1 MDTGQGRRL
10 LGGVE
15 VEFQFLVNA
24 RDAHNVSTR
33 LSNASHY
40 DLKDTISKE
49 LVAEGVAHMASSL
62 AVYMQSSVEIEVL
75 SGQTE
80 GETTT
85 TTSRVGPKVLGDLT
99 LTVQEPEGSAFV
111 DDPRL
116 PPILSISI
124 TGIKGTIPWNSV
136 HIRSM
141 SVKQELEV
149 QKIIQV
155 PFEIELDS
163 VQEAVQVANEMNGVS
178 PGAMTVLIDSSMDQ
192 LWRDEQIYSIVV
204 TGLAAH
210 ASEKFVDNSGTGS
223 SDDDL
228 DYEVPVRPT
237 STTIGLRWRHAALSA
252 CGLRAAAAV
261 AESR

>member
-15 VEFQFLVNA
+15 VDFQFLVNA

-33 LSNASHY
+33 LSSASPS
-40 DLKDTISKE
+40 DLKDTISKK

-75 SGQTE
+75 LGQTE

-85 TTSRVGPKVLGDLT
+85 TTSRAGPKVLGDLT

-124 TGIKGTIPWNSV
+124 TGIQGTIPSSSV

-155 PFEIELDS
+155 PFEIEVDS
-163 VQEAVQVANEMNGVS
+163 VQEAVQVANEIHGVS
-178 PGAMTVLIDSSMDQ
+178 PGAMTVLIDSSMNQ

-204 TGLAAH
+204 TGVAAH
-210 ASEKFVDNSGTGS
+210 ASENIVDNGGTGS

-228 DYEVPVRPT
+228 DYEAPVRPA
-237 STTIGLRWRHAALSA
+237 STAIGLRWRHAALSA
-252 CGLRAAAAV
+252 CVLRAAAAV
-261 AESR
+261 AESL